1 MPRATLST
9 SYSFPARL
17 GIGNRPGRL
26 AKVLHSVAQLRW
38 EPGAITN
45 DELSEDYI
53 VLSFSSKQ
61 LGRQVARALEV
72 ATCRGDKGRER
83 R

>member
-45 DELSEDYI
+45 DELSEEYI
-53 VLSFSSKQ
+53 VPGIFNK
-61 LGRQVARALEV
+61 QVARRV
-72 ATCRGDKGRER
+72 AARRGEER
-83 R
+83 RVRR